1 MNLEHKNHGHYPSSD
16 SSDDIAKTTRKSKF
30 SSFFDRTHIST
41 TLIFMSSILEIILG
55 LGVIFASVMGLIQP
69 LWFSTFL
76 CMAASLMC
84 IVGTFLLYEITHRG
98 HRTDELIRSAMRR
111 IMDAQN

>member
-1 MNLEHKNHGHYPSSD
+1 MNLEHNNHGHFTSPD
-16 SSDDIAKTTRKSKF
+16 SSDDIDKMTRKSKLANF
-30 SSFFDRTHIST
+30 FERAHTSS
-41 TLIFMSSILEIILG
+41 TLIFISSVLEIILG
-55 LGVIFASVMGLIQP
+55 LGVIFASVIGLIQP

-76 CMAASLMC
+76 CMTASLTS
-84 IVGTFLLYEITHRG
+84 IVGIFMLYDITNRG